1 MEQDCRTSSSQCNRV
16 ARSFLRSARNVLA
29 KAESRNRLLGEL
41 DCGIHVGDM
50 ATAIANKT
58 ASIDA
63 SDAAIRPKENTPPRQ
78 PPDSGH
84 PWMKTRG
91 NVSGD
96 LGRPM
101 PSVAHRRNY
110 RTAVV
115 SKWPPTDAA
124 LIFVAPSADEKST
137 LVFWSSPIGQIDG
150 ISLH

>member
-1 MEQDCRTSSSQCNRV
+1 
-16 ARSFLRSARNVLA
+16 
-29 KAESRNRLLGEL
+29 
-41 DCGIHVGDM
+41 
-50 ATAIANKT
+50 
-58 ASIDA
+58 
-63 SDAAIRPKENTPPRQ
+63 
-78 PPDSGH
+78 
-84 PWMKTRG
+84 
-91 NVSGD
+91 
-96 LGRPM
+96 M